1 MKKAFIF
8 DLDDTLYMEKDFVY
22 EGFREVCKYLSKK
35 YNLKEEELFKTT
47 IEVLELQGRG
57 KIFNILCEKYII
69 KEDINKLVDIYRNVN
84 PKIELYKDAKYI
96 LDKFKN
102 KFKLGI
108 ITDGKSSVQWN
119 KIKALNLNKMV
130 DKIIVSDDYGKEYW
144 KPNRYVFL
152 EMARYFNIDPKQCVY
167 IGDNP
172 NKDFIGA
179 KKIGFKTIRIIRE
192 EGEHMKTFL
201 DKEYEAHYNIK
212 KLVELEEIFKE

>member
-8 DLDDTLYMEKDFVY
+8 DLDDTLYREKDFVY
-22 EGFREVCKYLSKK
+22 EGFREVCKHLSKK
-35 YNLKEEELFKTT
+35 YNLKEEKLFKTT
-47 IEVLELQGRG
+47 IEVLETQGRG
-57 KIFNILCEKYII
+57 KIFNILCEKYNI
-69 KEDINKLVDIYRNVN
+69 KEDIKKLVNIYRNVK
-84 PKIELYKDAKYI
+84 PKIELYEDAKYI

-144 KPNRYVFL
+144 KPNQHVFL